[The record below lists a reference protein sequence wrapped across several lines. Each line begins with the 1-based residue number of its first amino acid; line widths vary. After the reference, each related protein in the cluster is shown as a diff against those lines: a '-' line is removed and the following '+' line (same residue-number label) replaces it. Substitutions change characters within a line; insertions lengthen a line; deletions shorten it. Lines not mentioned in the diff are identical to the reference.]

1 MPMRSRCRM
10 LAFTA
15 LTLIT
20 PMASAA
26 QESTLAG
33 VWEVTEWSDWT
44 AGGQATHS
52 YGEDPAGMFVYTPGG
67 HVILYT
73 SPAPGFPKPPPA
85 NQPDTVAI
93 TAYYG
98 TYTVDAQTS
107 TLTHRIQG
115 GNAAQRQFRFE
126 GDDLVIYWT
135 DPAGGRHL
143 RRLRRVES
151 F

>member
-1 MPMRSRCRM
+1 MRSRCPM

-20 PMASAA
+20 PVASVA
-26 QESTLAG
+26 QEATLAG

-107 TLTHRIQG
+107 TVTHRVQG

-151 F
+151 L